1 MVKPF
6 VFQISGYQN
15 TGKTTVVTKLI
26 EQLKIAGLTVSVLKH
41 HGHGGEPELPDK
53 DSTRHLRAGAQSALV
68 EGDGTIQLTATL
80 PTERNHSIENL
91 LEMLGAFNPDVI
103 LIEGYKNKP
112 FPKAL
117 IIKHEQDLALLRELR
132 NMRAVL
138 CWPEITETVEGLDLG
153 IPIFEINSSG
163 FFNWFLQQYRTRT
176 NIK

>member
-26 EQLKIAGLTVSVLKH
+26 EQLEKAGVTVSVLKH
-41 HGHGGEPELPDK
+41 HGHGGELELPDK
-53 DSTRHLRAGAQSALV
+53 DSTRHFRAGAQSVLV
-68 EGDGTIQLTATL
+68 EGDGTIQLTASI
-80 PTERNHSIENL
+80 PTVTNHSIENL
-91 LEMLGAFNPDVI
+91 LEMLEVFNPDII

-117 IIKHEQDLALLRELR
+117 IIRNEGDLTLLRELR
-132 NMRAVL
+132 NIQAIL
-138 CWPEITETVEGLDLG
+138 CWPEMIGTVQGMETE

-163 FFNWFLQQYRTRT
+163 FTNWFLQQYKER
-176 NIK
+176 NDIN